1 MAYHITKKRMRR
13 GLQLFT
19 LLSLSSLVA
28 IFAVTHSHITVA
40 AIRKINPVW
49 LLAALPFIVAD
60 WLAGGYRI
68 MIFCRVFH
76 APIRLKTCIKANLA
90 NYFMAA
96 VTPSQTGGG
105 PAQIYVLYAGGMP
118 GVEATSASLMTFF
131 CTTFFLIVAAGIT
144 FALRGAVPLPGTL
157 ITRLFDL
164 GLIFFLAVA
173 ILMVAAVAF
182 PGLYRRIGELFFIV
196 LARLRRKDYFLAGG
210 RVNRTLDYIN
220 RVHEQLIHYLQKQW
234 RIFILGVLV
243 SGFCFFCKFVIA
255 YFIVRS
261 FGVGAAFV
269 DVALLQ
275 MVIILINYFFPSP
288 GGSGAA
294 ELSAAALMTSV
305 VSPAY
310 IPFYVVL
317 WRILTTYISVGVG
330 GVVLLHEL
338 GKREEV
344 EVEEEL
350 IEEPIEEE
358 AVPVAE

>member
-19 LLSLSSLVA
+19 LLSLSSLVV
-28 IFAVTHSHITVA
+28 IFVVTHSHITVA
-40 AIRKINPVW
+40 AIRKMSPVW
-49 LLAALPFIVAD
+49 LLAALPFILVD

-68 MIFCRVFH
+68 LIFSRVFH

-131 CTTFFLIVAAGIT
+131 CTTFFLIAAAGFT
-144 FALRGAVPLPGTL
+144 FGLRGTVPLPGKL
-157 ITRLFDL
+157 MTRLFDV
-164 GLIFFLAVA
+164 GLIFFFAVA
-173 ILMVAAVAF
+173 VLMVAAIAF
-182 PGLYRRIGELFFIV
+182 PGLYRGIGKLFFVV
-196 LARLRRKDYFLAGG
+196 LARLRRKDYFRAGS
-210 RVNRTLDYIN
+210 RVNRALDNVN
-220 RVHEQLIHYLQKQW
+220 RIHEQLIHYLQKQW
-234 RIFILGVLV
+234 HIFILGVLL
-243 SGFCFFCKFVIA
+243 SGVCFFCKFAIA
-255 YFIVRS
+255 YVIVRS
-261 FGVGAAFV
+261 FSVQASFAE
-269 DVALLQ
+269 VALLQ
-275 MVIILINYFFPSP
+275 MVIILILYFFPSP

-305 VSPAY
+305 VSEAY

-330 GVVLLHEL
+330 GLVLLHEL

-344 EVEEEL
+344 EVEDEVV
-350 IEEPIEEE
+350 EEPVEEE
-358 AVPVAE
+358 VVPVAD